1 MAEEGKGIEST
12 DSGEQGDILYGDVIP
27 RGDTKDG
34 GSGNNINPLE
44 QLRYDIFDNLLPGHN
59 WDTGTGSLFSTEQQK
74 FLGTM
79 GGIDFIATHWYG
91 EEIMELLADKAEGE
105 ALNDCLVKNFP
116 EDLPPTWHFNEKYLE
131 TAIKGDNEKIH
142 KLLADLKKGV
152 DPYIL
157 AKGTGLIEIKDDI
170 MSKFHNGS
178 LLLNDKKTNKLDIL
192 PIFRKKEEVVGMN
205 KNYLLE
211 FFPEDVIEISQ
222 ETMEEVGKKLFN
234 ILEEQKKELK
244 DYVVN
249 PLKAT
254 KRRKKINEEKK
265 EASE

>member
-12 DSGEQGDILYGDVIP
+12 DSGEQRDILYGDVIQG
-27 RGDTKDG
+27 GDTKD
-34 GSGNNINPLE
+34 NDKAEQLE
-44 QLRYDIFDNLLPGHN
+44 QLKHTIFDNLLPDHN
-59 WDTGTGSLFSTEQQK
+59 WGTETDSPFSTEQK
-74 FLGTM
+74 KYLGTM
-79 GGIDFIATHWYG
+79 GAIDFIATHWYG
-91 EEIMELLADKAEGE
+91 EEIMKLLADKPEGE
-105 ALNDCLVKNFP
+105 ALKDCLVKNFP

-142 KLLADLKKGV
+142 KLRADLEKGV

-157 AKGTGLIEIKDDI
+157 AEETGLIEIKDDI

-178 LLLNDKKTNKLDIL
+178 LLLYDKKTNKLNIL

-211 FFPEDVIEISQ
+211 FFPEDVIEISKK
-222 ETMEEVGKKLFN
+222 TMEEVGAALWIMLAKQ
-234 ILEEQKKELK
+234 IEELE

-249 PLKAT
+249 PLEAT
-254 KRRKKINEEKK
+254 KKRNKINKEKK

>member
-1 MAEEGKGIEST
+1 MAEEGKGIESIG
-12 DSGEQGDILYGDVIP
+12 SGEQGDILYGDVIQG
-27 RGDTKDG
+27 GDTKD
-34 GSGNNINPLE
+34 SDKAE
-44 QLRYDIFDNLLPGHN
+44 QLKYAIFDNLLPDHN
-59 WDTGTGSLFSTEQQK
+59 WDDNNSIFSTEQQK
-74 FLGTM
+74 YLKDG
-79 GGIDFIATHWYG
+79 GKRAGIDFIATHWYG
-91 EEIMELLADKAEGE
+91 EEIMKLLADKPEGK
-105 ALNDCLVKNFP
+105 ALRDCLVKNFP

-142 KLLADLKKGV
+142 KLRADLEKGV

-157 AKGTGLIEIKDDI
+157 AKETGLIEIKDDI

-178 LLLNDKKTNKLDIL
+178 LLLYDKKTNKLGIL

-211 FFPEDVIEISQ
+211 FFPEDVIEISPK
-222 ETMEEVGKKLFN
+222 TMKEVGKKLFN

-249 PLKAT
+249 PLEAT